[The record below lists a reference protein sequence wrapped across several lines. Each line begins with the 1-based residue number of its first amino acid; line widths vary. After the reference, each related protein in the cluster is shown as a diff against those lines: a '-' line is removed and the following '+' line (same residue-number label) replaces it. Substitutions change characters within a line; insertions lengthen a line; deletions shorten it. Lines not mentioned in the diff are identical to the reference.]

1 MFAYLYGVTRV
12 IVNKNEKFLRE
23 DEEHTL
29 ALKAAV
35 KERFNLL
42 WDAQDLIGTYV
53 IMSGLHTWSN
63 YVYDLTDY
71 AQAWYLAL
79 LPVLLTTQ
87 YGRTSVTNFIVT
99 GLGLPSI
106 LNAET
111 QKLETGNE
119 YLDYIAKQVG

>member
-1 MFAYLYGVTRV
+1 VFAYLYGVTRV
-12 IVNKNEKFLRE
+12 IVNKNEKFLGE

-35 KERFNLL
+35 DERFNLL

-119 YLDYIAKQVG
+119 YLDYMAKQVG